1 MAIAFANIFMAK
13 IEQAILR
20 QNKEKP
26 LVWKRFIDDIF
37 CLWDSNKEDI
47 EKFIEKANAYHPTI
61 KFTAEVSEIETT
73 FLDTTVYKGERFE
86 KERILDVRTHFKPTE
101 TFQYTH
107 FNSCHPAG
115 VKKGFV
121 KGEALRLLR
130 TNSSKSTFE
139 EDIENFKTRL
149 ILRGYSEQKV
159 DNMLSEVKHEDR
171 TEALKQKLRSHKK
184 ILTFVTQFQP
194 SLPHLKNILMD
205 KWHLIQN
212 QPLLREIFKEPPLI
226 SYRKGKSLK
235 DMLVKASMCNKL
247 FDTLFLPILLYS
259 SEVWGA
265 YDNID
270 LKVIPFNCIAHPI
283 CASFIA

>member
-1 MAIAFANIFMAK
+1 MGSKMAIAFANIFMAK

-47 EKFIEKANAYHPTI
+47 EIFIEKANAYHPTI

-73 FLDTTVYKGERFE
+73 FLYTTVYKGERFE

-130 TNSSKSTFE
+130 TNSSKSIFE
-139 EDIENFKTRL
+139 ENIENFKTRL
-149 ILRGYSEQKV
+149 TLRGYSERKV
-159 DNMLSEVKHEDR
+159 DNPLRRQDRSSQTKIEIAQKDSTLCPAISTVIATLEKHTYGQMAFN
-171 TEALKQKLRSHKK
+171 TEPA
-184 ILTFVTQFQP
+184 VTQRDIQGA
-194 SLPHLKNILMD
+194 SLD
-205 KWHLIQN
+205 
-212 QPLLREIFKEPPLI
+212 LLQK
-226 SYRKGKSLK
+226 RK
-235 DMLVKASMCNKL
+235 
-247 FDTLFLPILLYS
+247 
-259 SEVWGA
+259 
-265 YDNID
+265 
-270 LKVIPFNCIAHPI
+270 IAKRYA
-283 CASFIA
+283 C

>member
-1 MAIAFANIFMAK
+1 MGSKMAIAFANIFMAK

-47 EKFIEKANAYHPTI
+47 EIFIEKANAFHPTI

-73 FLDTTVYKGERFE
+73 FLDTTVYKGETKGERFE

-139 EDIENFKTRL
+139 ENIENFKTRL
-149 ILRGYSEQKV
+149 TLRGYSEQKV
-159 DNMLSEVKHEDR
+159 DNPLRRQDRSSQTKIEIEQKDSTLCHGIPTVIATLEKHTYGQMAFN
-171 TEALKQKLRSHKK
+171 TEPS
-184 ILTFVTQFQP
+184 VTQRDIQGA
-194 SLPHLKNILMD
+194 SLD
-205 KWHLIQN
+205 
-212 QPLLREIFKEPPLI
+212 LLQK
-226 SYRKGKSLK
+226 RK
-235 DMLVKASMCNKL
+235 
-247 FDTLFLPILLYS
+247 
-259 SEVWGA
+259 
-265 YDNID
+265 
-270 LKVIPFNCIAHPI
+270 IAKRYA
-283 CASFIA
+283 C